1 MKSGPFTTRKRAINS
16 LKLKLMF
23 YLNDRLC
30 YDIEIF
36 RM

>member
-23 YLNDRLC
+23 ILITDSA
-30 YDIEIF
+30 
-36 RM
+36 MA